1 MFKISLKGLWS
12 RKRRLASTMV
22 AVLLGVAF
30 VSGTL
35 VLSDTMRASF
45 TDFFTDA
52 NEGIDAQ
59 VRSEQ
64 RLDTEVDT
72 YRGSL
77 DHTLVD
83 QVSAV
88 DGVAAAA
95 PSISGYGRLVGSDGK
110 ALGGNGPPTLAG
122 NWIEDPDLSAW
133 RLSEGRAPETDTE
146 VVIDR
151 ASAKEGD
158 LQVGDTT
165 TVQTPE
171 AVEVTV
177 VGIAKFGTADSSGPV
192 TYTFF
197 TLEGA
202 QEHVTKQPNQIST
215 IVVEAAD
222 GVSQS
227 ELVSNIDGVLPAGVE
242 AISGTALTDEQ
253 LDDIN
258 SDFLGA
264 FTTILLVFAGVA
276 MLVATFSIYNTFSI
290 IVAQRSRES
299 ALFRAVGASRKQV
312 LSTNIAEAVAV
323 GVVASIVGF
332 GAGLGLATGLKAL
345 LSAFG
350 FGIPADGLTIKPS
363 AVIISL
369 VIGTVVTVGA
379 GLLPAMR
386 ASKVPPLA
394 ALRDVAVE
402 KVRPSAI
409 RVVAGIATTGIGV
422 ATVLAS
428 VLGGGGGNT
437 LAFAGLGAVATIV
450 GVVVTGPV
458 VARPL
463 SAVLGAPLRRLK
475 GVTGGLAQQNA
486 MRNPRRTSGTAAALM
501 IGVGVVTLFTVFG
514 ASLKASLNDTVQ
526 QSFGGDLAIRGGNF
540 GVGGLDPAL
549 ADAVAE
555 RPEVA
560 DAVGLGQG
568 QLRLEGS
575 DTDVTVAD
583 PARLEGLLDL
593 DVTAGDF
600 AALSDTQIA
609 VAQDKADDKGWQVG
623 DQVSASFVDGS
634 SATFTI
640 GALFDS
646 TGVTGNY
653 VLSRGAWAPH
663 AVQTTD
669 ALVLINL
676 ADGVSVDAGRA
687 AVEQVVGGFAGADVQ
702 DRDEYAAS
710 YGAQIDQILALVYIM
725 LALAIVIALMGIA
738 NTLSLSIHERRRELG
753 LLRAVGVTR
762 AQVRSMVRWE
772 SVIIALFGT
781 IGGLGLGVFLG
792 WALVQAAGDE
802 NIALFSVPST
812 QLVVVLVVGAIAGI
826 VAALRPARRAARLDV
841 LAAIAAD

>member
-1 MFKISLKGLWS
+1 
-12 RKRRLASTMV
+12 
-22 AVLLGVAF
+22 
-30 VSGTL
+30 
-35 VLSDTMRASF
+35 
-45 TDFFTDA
+45 
-52 NEGIDAQ
+52 
-59 VRSEQ
+59 
-64 RLDTEVDT
+64 
-72 YRGSL
+72 
-77 DHTLVD
+77 
-83 QVSAV
+83 
-88 DGVAAAA
+88 
-95 PSISGYGRLVGSDGK
+95 
-110 ALGGNGPPTLAG
+110 
-122 NWIEDPDLSAW
+122 
-133 RLSEGRAPETDTE
+133 
-146 VVIDR
+146 
-151 ASAKEGD
+151 
-158 LQVGDTT
+158 
-165 TVQTPE
+165 
-171 AVEVTV
+171 
-177 VGIAKFGTADSSGPV
+177 
-192 TYTFF
+192 
-197 TLEGA
+197 
-202 QEHVTKQPNQIST
+202 
-215 IVVEAAD
+215 
-222 GVSQS
+222 
-227 ELVSNIDGVLPAGVE
+227 
-242 AISGTALTDEQ
+242 
-253 LDDIN
+253 
-258 SDFLGA
+258 
-264 FTTILLVFAGVA
+264 
-276 MLVATFSIYNTFSI
+276 
-290 IVAQRSRES
+290 
-299 ALFRAVGASRKQV
+299 
-312 LSTNIAEAVAV
+312 
-323 GVVASIVGF
+323 
-332 GAGLGLATGLKAL
+332 
-345 LSAFG
+345 
-350 FGIPADGLTIKPS
+350 
-363 AVIISL
+363 
-369 VIGTVVTVGA
+369 
-379 GLLPAMR
+379 
-386 ASKVPPLA
+386 VPPLA

-409 RVVAGIATTGIGV
+409 RVVAGIAITGIGV
-422 ATVLAS
+422 AIVLAS

-486 MRNPRRTSGTAAALM
+486 MRNPRRTSGTASALM

-526 QSFGGDLAIRGGNF
+526 RSFGGDLAIRGGNF
-540 GVGGLDPAL
+540 GVGGLDPGL
-549 ADAVAE
+549 ANAVAE
-555 RPEVA
+555 QPEVA

-568 QLRLEGS
+568 QLRLDGN

-583 PARLEGLLDL
+583 PARLEGLLDI

-623 DQVSASFVDGS
+623 DQVSASFIDGS
-634 SATFTI
+634 SETFTI

-702 DRDEYAAS
+702 DRDEYVAS

-792 WALVQAAGDE
+792 WALVQAAGDD
-802 NIALFSVPST
+802 NIALFSLPST